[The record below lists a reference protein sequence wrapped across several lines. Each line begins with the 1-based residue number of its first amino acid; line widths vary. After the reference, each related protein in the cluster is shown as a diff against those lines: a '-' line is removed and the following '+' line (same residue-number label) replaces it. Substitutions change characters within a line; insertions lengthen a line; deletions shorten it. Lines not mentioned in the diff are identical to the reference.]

1 MAFFVTVFHIL
12 VLTLAVGFSV
22 SIVIFVPLTL
32 YIVPFCLWTGFQNNR
47 GRHKD
52 LRTGNVFRMARNA
65 TALYKSWIFRK
76 APAFR

>member
-1 MAFFVTVFHIL
+1 MAFFVTAFHIL
-12 VLTLAVGFSV
+12 VLALAVGFSV

-47 GRHKD
+47 GR
-52 LRTGNVFRMARNA
+52 TGNVFRMARNA
-65 TALYKSWIFRK
+65 TALYKSWIFHK